1 MIRKEERRKLKE
13 ISEEDHA
20 KDIAQELNDQ
30 GIRPR
35 RSEKYNARTITRI
48 MRGEQED
55 INAEW
60 AIFNHYHELKQRK
73 DELEENRKKLTQTS
87 ENGQIDQ

>member
-1 MIRKEERRKLKE
+1 MITKKEIKKLKE

-20 KDIAQELNDQ
+20 KDIAQKLNGQ
-30 GIRPR
+30 GIKPR
-35 RSEKYNARTITRI
+35 RSEEYNARTITRI

-60 AIFNHYHELKQRK
+60 AIFNHYHELKERK
-73 DELEENRKKLTQTS
+73 NELEENRRKLTQTDD
-87 ENGQIDQ
+87 NGQLNQ